1 MASVMSA
8 IKNTVPISQFNRGL
22 AGKIFEDV
30 KQSGAKVVMKNNV
43 AECVLI
49 SPEEYV
55 RLMDEVNDARLL
67 AVASERMAHFNPAT
81 LISEEEMRKL
91 FETETVESAVV
102 YPCRHLHLAVLGN
115 VDKRKRRIIPVRAV
129 FLPRYGIVYPVCHES
144 VLAELFICV
153 HRIFRRRYFIKNVFR
168 VCDYYAKNKS
178 AYHGENENRQHRL
191 YYFTEKFHIYPC
203 LSSPCGEYP
212 AKGV

>member
-1 MASVMSA
+1 MTSVMSA

-81 LISEEEMRKL
+81 LISEEEMNRRL
-91 FETETVESAVV
+91 GITEDNLTGFDE
-102 YPCRHLHLAVLGN
+102 
-115 VDKRKRRIIPVRAV
+115 VDI
-129 FLPRYGIVYPVCHES
+129 E
-144 VLAELFICV
+144 
-153 HRIFRRRYFIKNVFR
+153 
-168 VCDYYAKNKS
+168 
-178 AYHGENENRQHRL
+178 
-191 YYFTEKFHIYPC
+191 
-203 LSSPCGEYP
+203 
-212 AKGV
+212 